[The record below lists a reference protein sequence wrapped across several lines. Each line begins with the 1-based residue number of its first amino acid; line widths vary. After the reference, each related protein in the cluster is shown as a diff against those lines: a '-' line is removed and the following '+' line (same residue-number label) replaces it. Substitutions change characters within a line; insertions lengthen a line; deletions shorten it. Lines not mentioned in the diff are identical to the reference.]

1 MGFAYL
7 YFKGLPEP
15 LLVNKSYEPTSFF
28 FFIHYQQSLLGLGE
42 LKTIHL
48 IMKKTLLLLGGVT
61 TILLSSCGVTPI
73 GQMGYSNE
81 EVIKTVAI
89 EQNCP
94 KDSIKILDKISRMGH
109 ATYSIDA
116 CGKHV
121 VYKRV
126 GSVLMESSKLNETIN
141 AK

>member
-15 LLVNKSYEPTSFF
+15 LLVNKNYEPTSFF

-61 TILLSSCGVTPI
+61 SILLSSCGVSPI
-73 GQMGYSNE
+73 GQMGYSDK

-94 KDSIKILDKISRMGH
+94 KEDIKILDKINRLGH
-109 ATYSIDA
+109 ATYSIEA

>member
-1 MGFAYL
+1 MSEL
-7 YFKGLPEP
+7 QNR
-15 LLVNKSYEPTSFF
+15 VNKSTRPTLSCLN
-28 FFIHYQQSLLGLGE
+28 IKNISTLGLGE

-61 TILLSSCGVTPI
+61 TILLSSCAVSPI

-94 KDSIKILDKISRMGH
+94 KQDVKIIDKINRMGH
-109 ATYSIDA
+109 ATYSIEA
-116 CGKHV
+116 CGKHF

-126 GSVLMESSKLNETIN
+126 GSVLMESSKLNETVEK
-141 AK
+141 AQKP

>member
-1 MGFAYL
+1 M
-7 YFKGLPEP
+7 
-15 LLVNKSYEPTSFF
+15 
-28 FFIHYQQSLLGLGE
+28 GE

-94 KDSIKILDKISRMGH
+94 KQDVKIIDKINRMGH
-109 ATYSIDA
+109 ATYSIEA
-116 CGKHV
+116 CGKHF

-126 GSVLMESSKLNETIN
+126 GSVLMESSKLNETVEK
-141 AK
+141 AQKP